1 MAFRTTGIACFALG
15 LRAVLGNVTRSG
27 AVVALGALYAFTRNV
42 TYASAGV
49 AGLLVTASK
58 GAIARA
64 TAISTAASTT
74 ATTTTAST
82 SSTSSR
88 ISAGGAVARN
98 MAYLS
103 AAVTFGIAVIAT
115 AAAGITTATTAST
128 AISSGF
134 SAVTGNMAFLPA
146 LVARLWLGIAG
157 AIARDVTLLS
167 TVIASGR
174 TRLRAGSSLMTD

>member
-1 MAFRTTGIACFALG
+1 MAFRTTGIACLALG

-74 ATTTTAST
+74 STTTTAST

-115 AAAGITTATTAST
+115 AAAGITTAST